1 MDGHWC
7 YWSIGHGA
15 QAICYVSLSID
26 NIPGLQHDTI
36 YQTGHCRDAD
46 RSGTGTEIA
55 CFTTAP
61 FDIAQY
67 RAEYCL
73 FVDGIW
79 IYVATDVGSPA
90 PKVVVSNIVIPE
102 VATPQVVTTDVGH
115 TYMERLMLWIYNG
128 K

>member
-15 QAICYVSLSID
+15 SAICYIPLSID
-26 NIPGLQHDTI
+26 NIPGLHHDTI
-36 YQTGHCRDAD
+36 YQTGHGRRDAD
-46 RSGTGTEIA
+46 RPGAETEME
-55 CFTTAP
+55 CYTTAP

-73 FVDGIW
+73 LVDGIW
-79 IYVATDVGSPA
+79 IYVVPDVGSPA
-90 PKVVVSNIVIPE
+90 PNIVIQE
-102 VATPQVVTTDVGH
+102 VATPEAATTDAGH
-115 TYMERLMLWIYNG
+115 TYMERLMSWIYG